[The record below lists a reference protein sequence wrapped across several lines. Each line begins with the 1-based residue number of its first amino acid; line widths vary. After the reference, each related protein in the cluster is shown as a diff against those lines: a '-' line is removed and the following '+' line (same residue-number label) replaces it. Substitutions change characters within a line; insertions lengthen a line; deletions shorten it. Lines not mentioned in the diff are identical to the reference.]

1 MNRMTQTALFALV
14 IAVSVFLFQGV
25 GLAFYDDE
33 EIMGKCS
40 PLVGKTTK
48 EQVYEACPAMKM
60 NADVYYLNED
70 AIRQLKDVKDKVE
83 VIAVL
88 GTWSA
93 ESQQQAGRFFRILDA
108 TKNAGIS
115 VAVYAVDEDMS
126 DKTGIAERYRVDTL
140 PTIIFVRNGKELG
153 RIIEAPKT
161 TLEAETLAILSAKGA

>member
-33 EIMGKCS
+33 EIMGKCGL
-40 PLVGKTTK
+40 LVGKTTK
-48 EQVYEACPAMKM
+48 EDVYRACPAMKM

-70 AIRQLKDVKDKVE
+70 AIRQLKGVKDKVE

-93 ESQQQAGRFFRILDA
+93 ESQQQAGRFFRILDE
-108 TKNAGIS
+108 TRNAGIS
-115 VAVYAVDEDMS
+115 VAIYAVDEDMS
-126 DKTGIAERYRVDTL
+126 DETGIAERYRVDTL
-140 PTIIFVRNGKELG
+140 PTIIFLRNGKELG